1 MVQGHRLKLLGNLA
15 GPVAAS
21 LALHAALL
29 GTVASGAGDGAGGE
43 RSQASLH
50 VLLDAPA
57 ASGASAGEANRRA
70 RQAGPETAR
79 APLPRRYLKSSE
91 LDQSPVPIELAP
103 LVYPE
108 KEYVNRI
115 RGVVR
120 MQIYISES
128 GAVERCEIV
137 SATPAGRFEQ
147 AAIEAVQATRFRPG
161 IKGGRP
167 VPSQKLIE
175 VGFDPYGPRP
185 GEAP

>member
-1 MVQGHRLKLLGNLA
+1 MVQGHRLKRLGKLA

-21 LALHAALL
+21 LACHAALL
-29 GTVASGAGDGAGGE
+29 GAAGSGPGERAGTDAHATRLEVRLALPARSPAQTPETRVRAAGG
-43 RSQASLH
+43 
-50 VLLDAPA
+50 P
-57 ASGASAGEANRRA
+57 GAL
-70 RQAGPETAR
+70 PLT
-79 APLPRRYLKSSE
+79 LPRRYFKASE
-91 LDQSPVPIELAP
+91 LDQGPTPIELAP

-115 RGVVR
+115 HGVVR
-120 MQIYISES
+120 MQIYISET

-137 SATPAGRFEQ
+137 SAMPAGRFEQ
-147 AAIEAVQATRFRPG
+147 AAIDAVRASRFQPG

-185 GEAP
+185 GEER

>member
-1 MVQGHRLKLLGNLA
+1 MVQGYRLKLLAKLA
-15 GPVAAS
+15 GPVTAS

-29 GTVASGAGDGAGGE
+29 GTMASAAGE
-43 RSQASLH
+43 RAIGERRPVSLH

-57 ASGASAGEANRRA
+57 PSGTPATRA
-70 RQAGPETAR
+70 ETPR
-79 APLPRRYLKSSE
+79 LPLPRRYLKSGE
-91 LDQSPVPIELAP
+91 LDRSPFPIELAP

-128 GAVERCEIV
+128 GAVERYEIV
-137 SATPAGRFEQ
+137 SAVPAGRFEQ
-147 AAIEAVQATRFRPG
+147 AAIEAVLASRFQPG
-161 IKGGRP
+161 IKGGRA

-185 GEAP
+185 GEER